1 MTLTVDDILAPGGL
15 VSERLDGYEPRAEQ
29 LEMARAVDSA
39 ISDSQHLLVEAGTGV
54 GKSFAYLVPAIV
66 HAVAEKRRVVISTY
80 TIALQEQLIGK
91 DLPFLAETLPITFS
105 AALGKGRTNYL
116 CVRRLGMAIKNR
128 DRLFADPGLLTELTA
143 VADWAMQTETGSR
156 QEITFAL
163 SPAVWNRVC
172 SENDLCN
179 GPKCG
184 HYTNCFMAAG
194 RRRMQEADIVVVNHA
209 LFFSDLALRKQHAGL
224 IGDYDWVVLDEA
236 HTVERVVGDHF
247 GTSVSLAATQRT
259 LRDIYD
265 DRHDRGLLAMLNDR
279 VANKAAVRALSAA
292 DNFFSALAS
301 YQGDALASNGRIT
314 RAGIV
319 PNDLSPALTELAG
332 KLTDLRRSMGQS
344 EQAFELL
351 GYETKCKDLAER
363 TESLVAQA
371 DEETAYWATIR
382 PLQPGR
388 APWVSLASAPVNVA
402 PIVRDMLF
410 DEVPSAILTSAT
422 LATARGDRHGF
433 DYMRQRLGL
442 EEGRELLLA
451 SPFDFRKQATLY
463 LETQLGE
470 PNNLATF
477 VPAAVE
483 AIAYYAAKS
492 QGRCFVLLT
501 SYAMLDA
508 LATQLGPLAG
518 GGDYDLLVQGSE
530 TPNNLLLERFR
541 QSPRAILLG
550 TMSFWQGV
558 DVAGEA
564 LQNVIIAKLPFAV
577 PNEPLTEARID
588 QIRHAG
594 GNPFMD
600 YQLPE
605 AIIRFKQGFG
615 RLIRSRRDTGFV
627 VVLDHRIATKR
638 YGRAF
643 IDALPDIEVVRD
655 ELGNYRARNG

>member
-1 MTLTVDDILAPGGL
+1 MAPTVDDILAPGGL
-15 VSERLDGYEPRAEQ
+15 IAERLEGYEPRAEQ
-29 LEMARAVDSA
+29 LDMARAVDSA
-39 ISDSQHLLVEAGTGV
+39 IADSEHLLVEAGTGV
-54 GKSFAYLVPAIV
+54 GKSFAYLVPAIL
-66 HAVAEKRRVVISTY
+66 HAVSQKRRVVISTY
-80 TIALQEQLIGK
+80 TIALQEQLITK
-91 DLPFLAETLPITFS
+91 DLPFLADALPVTFS
-105 AALGKGRTNYL
+105 AALGKGRSNYL

-128 DRLFADPGLLTELTA
+128 DHLFADSGLLDELTA

-156 QEITFAL
+156 QEIAFTV

-179 GPKCG
+179 GPKCS
-184 HYTNCFMAAG
+184 HYTNCFMAAA

-247 GTSVSLAATQRT
+247 GSSVSLAASQRM

-265 DRHDRGLLAMLNDR
+265 DRHDRGLLAMLSDR
-279 VANKAAVRALSAA
+279 PATDAAVRALKAA
-292 DNFFSALAS
+292 DNFFNALAT
-301 YQGDALASNGRIT
+301 YHGDALADNGRVV

-319 PNDLSPALTELAG
+319 PNDLSPALTDLAR
-332 KLTDLRRSMGQS
+332 KLADLRRSMGQS

-351 GYETKCKDLAER
+351 GYETKCKELAER
-363 TESLVAQA
+363 TEALIAQA
-371 DEETAYWATIR
+371 DEDAAYWATIR
-382 PLQPGR
+382 HRHPGR
-388 APWVSLASAPVNVA
+388 APWVSLSSAPVNVA

-433 DYMRQRLGL
+433 DYMRHRLGL

-451 SPFDFRKQATLY
+451 SPFDYRQQATLY
-463 LETQLGE
+463 VESQLGE
-470 PNNLATF
+470 PNNLSTF
-477 VPAAVE
+477 VPAAAE
-483 AIAYYAAKS
+483 AVAHYAAKS

-508 LATQLGPLAG
+508 LADRLGPLAG
-518 GGDYDLLVQGSE
+518 GGDYDLLVQNSQ

-541 QSPRAILLG
+541 QTPRAILLG

-588 QIRHAG
+588 QIRHDG

-615 RLIRSRRDTGFV
+615 RLIRSTKDTGFV

-655 ELGNYRARNG
+655 EFGRRRGRND